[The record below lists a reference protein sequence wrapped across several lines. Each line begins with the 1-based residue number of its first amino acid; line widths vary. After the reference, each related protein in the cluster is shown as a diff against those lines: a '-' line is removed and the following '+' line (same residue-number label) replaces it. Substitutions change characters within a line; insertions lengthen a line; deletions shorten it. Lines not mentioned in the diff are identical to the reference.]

1 MKNVGLT
8 KRETQIMNVLWKSSK
23 PMSAYDILMAAPD
36 LSRNTIQIVLKKL
49 QATGFIEVAGVGYHK
64 NALTRVF
71 QPIISQSEYME
82 ESLSDSAAYDLA
94 KSFVQATK
102 DIASLD
108 ELTQL
113 IQERKSY
120 LATLPT
126 KPVEKAMDENNS
138 ISEFA
143 VSAE

>member
-23 PMSAYDILMAAPD
+23 PMSAFDILMASPD

-49 QATGFIEVAGVGYHK
+49 QATGFIEVAGVSYHK

-102 DIASLD
+102 DVRSLD

-113 IQERKSY
+113 IQERKEY
-120 LATLPT
+120 LAQHPAPL
-126 KPVEKAMDENNS
+126 VEDDNSDSKEAVDAEN
-138 ISEFA
+138 E
-143 VSAE
+143 